1 MLKMQGIIKLNF
13 IVFIIGWFLP
23 VTFLKAQG
31 KIELELNVKYSRKTI
46 KNPTMRIVL
55 NRDTFNLD
63 YKAENQSFIMDSVLL
78 AKWNGCDSHLIVM
91 IFGSDRINFTCDWA
105 CNYPND
111 ITHYNL
117 YIGKIGWFKWNAWL
131 FNGYESQ
138 PKYIKVRR
146 K

>member
-1 MLKMQGIIKLNF
+1 MLKMQEIIKLNF

-31 KIELELNVKYSRKTI
+31 KIELNTQMLHSRKTI
-46 KNPTMRIVL
+46 KNPTMHIVL

-63 YKAENQSFIMDSVLL
+63 YDAINQSFTMDSVLL

-91 IFGSDRINFTCDWA
+91 IFGSDRINFTCTWHR
-105 CNYPND
+105 NYPYD
-111 ITHYNL
+111 LAIYSL
-117 YIGKIGWFKWNAWL
+117 EIGKIGWFKWNAWL
-131 FNGYESQ
+131 SNGYEIQVKS
-138 PKYIKVRR
+138 INVRS